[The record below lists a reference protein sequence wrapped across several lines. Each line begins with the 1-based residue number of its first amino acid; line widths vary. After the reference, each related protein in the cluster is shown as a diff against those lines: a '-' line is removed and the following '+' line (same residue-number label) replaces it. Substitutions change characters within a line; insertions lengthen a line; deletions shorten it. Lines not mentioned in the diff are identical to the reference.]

1 MVFSM
6 IIFAYREDKGVQ
18 TLMRILEI
26 KNNLVKIS
34 YDVNDNL
41 ALSGFAIV
49 EDTNCPYVAQ
59 IVNLKADG
67 GNNYA
72 ILKLLFTFDET
83 GVLKN
88 YNGTIP
94 SDNAKITL
102 LPVNEILNLLNSDS
116 PIYLGEVAQTSNS
129 FSMDLGVFTGGLL
142 ICSNNLGNTGK
153 LLTNIFP
160 QLIKRNKKAIILDTT
175 GDYYSENS
183 FVFGKDFKLALNAE
197 FLDFIFDN
205 DLNGVEPVSKAVIQ
219 DVFSEVKNYLQTV
232 AKGYVPIDLLIN
244 VVQDQYNQTKIP
256 ELILLKNKLL
266 RYQQEN
272 VFASDQD
279 DVFILRSKV
288 VHNDSLVIDISQ
300 AEPELMRKV
309 IGYIYDMIATINSEI
324 CVFTTM
330 NNDFA
335 DKKVL
340 RKSMEFNNIYTTIIC
355 AHEFKYL
362 PDLKQIIPNMI
373 LFAPQTTQ
381 HDFAAYNTFLSKL
394 NGDEFVVFGDCT
406 QKIPFIVQ
414 ITEYEEPEEPVVEE
428 SVNFGNNET
437 SDEYEEYS
445 YKEVSDDMPQ
455 SDFSDGNIFSDT
467 EEQAEVPETDEEVSF
482 NEEPSEEEEITAPET
497 DFEENSFE
505 SDVLT
510 DREILEEQVAND
522 VDASFYK
529 KIEEENL
536 DDENRV
542 NPEVLAGDDD
552 ITDEDLDYIEAL
564 NLSEEN
570 EQPSEVNEIPEENEE
585 IEIVEHPEIN
595 DEEPVIIE
603 PSEDEFPEEN
613 PVILDE
619 TPEDEN
625 SDVPIYTPEEFS
637 NNKKEEDKYV
647 FQAGDLISHPKY
659 GQGVV
664 EKMINYG
671 NKTLCS
677 INFVNLGRRLLDP
690 SISDLELVSR
700 DGAVVE

>member
-1 MVFSM
+1 
-6 IIFAYREDKGVQ
+6 
-18 TLMRILEI
+18 MRILEI
-26 KNNLVKIS
+26 KNNLIKIS

-67 GNNYA
+67 GNNFA

-94 SDNAKITL
+94 SENAKITL
-102 LPVNEILNLLNSDS
+102 LPVNEILNLLSSDS
-116 PIYLGEVAQTSNS
+116 PIFLGEIAQTSAS
-129 FSMDLGVFTGGLL
+129 FSIDLGVFTSGLL
-142 ICSNNLGNTGK
+142 ICSNSLENSGK

-183 FVFGKDFKLALNAE
+183 FVFGKDFKLALNAD

-205 DLNGVEPVSKAVIQ
+205 DLDGVEPVSKAVIQ
-219 DVFSEVKNYLQTV
+219 DIFSEVKEYLRTDP
-232 AKGYVPIDLLIN
+232 KGYLPIDLLLN

-272 VFASDQD
+272 VFASDKD
-279 DVFILRSKV
+279 DVFMLRSKV
-288 VHNDSLVIDISQ
+288 VHHDSLVIDISQ
-300 AEPELMRKV
+300 AEPELMRKI
-309 IGYIYDMIATINSEI
+309 IGYIYDMIATVDSEI
-324 CVFTTM
+324 CVFATM

-340 RKSMEFNNIYTTIIC
+340 RKTMEFSNIYTTVIC
-355 AHEFKYL
+355 PHEFKYL
-362 PDLKQIIPNMI
+362 PDLKQIMPNII

-381 HDFAAYNTFLSKL
+381 HDFAAYNTFLGKL
-394 NGDEFVVFGDCT
+394 NGDEFVVYGDCT

-414 ITEYEEPEEPVVEE
+414 LTEYEEPEHEE
-428 SVNFGNNET
+428 FATAKDENSLTDNYET
-437 SDEYEEYS
+437 QDFSDEYAYDEN
-445 YKEVSDDMPQ
+445 SDNLSQ
-455 SDFSDGNIFSDT
+455 TEFNNENIFSDNT
-467 EEQAEVPETDEEVSF
+467 
-482 NEEPSEEEEITAPET
+482 EEEITEDVSEETSFEEVSEDETVAPEEVSAE
-497 DFEENSFE
+497 DENSFE
-505 SDVLT
+505 RDVMT
-510 DREILEEQVAND
+510 ERELLEEQVAND

-542 NPEVLAGDDD
+542 NPEVLAGDDN

-564 NLSEEN
+564 NISEN
-570 EQPSEVNEIPEENEE
+570 EQQNEETEE
-585 IEIVEHPEIN
+585 IEIVEPQEET
-595 DEEPVIIE
+595 DENEPVIIE
-603 PSEDEFPEEN
+603 PAEESFLEEN
-613 PVILDE
+613 TLVLDE
-619 TPEDEN
+619 TSEEAN
-625 SDVPIYTPEEFS
+625 AEVPIYTPEEFS
-637 NNKKEEDKYV
+637 NNAPEEDKYM

-690 SISDLELVSR
+690 TISDLELVSR
-700 DGAVVE
+700 DGAVAE